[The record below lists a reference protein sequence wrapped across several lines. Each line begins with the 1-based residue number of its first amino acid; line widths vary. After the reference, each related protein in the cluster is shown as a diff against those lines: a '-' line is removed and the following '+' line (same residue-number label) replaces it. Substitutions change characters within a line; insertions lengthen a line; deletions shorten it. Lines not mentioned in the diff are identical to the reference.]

1 MTLIIIATIDTGMID
16 TETTGTDTKTPI
28 GTEDI
33 EDVLEIGAE
42 ENRAPG
48 RRSWIVTMA
57 ISLAAVGTELS
68 TYAGR
73 ENMTPTT
80 HVTLIGTYST
90 TLVHE
95 ATRTEPDSSLTE

>member
-1 MTLIIIATIDTGMID
+1 MGETMTLIIIATIDTETID
-16 TETTGTDTKTPI
+16 TEITGTDMRTPI
-28 GTEDI
+28 GTEDT

-90 TLVHE
+90 TLVRE
-95 ATRTEPDSSLTE
+95 AT